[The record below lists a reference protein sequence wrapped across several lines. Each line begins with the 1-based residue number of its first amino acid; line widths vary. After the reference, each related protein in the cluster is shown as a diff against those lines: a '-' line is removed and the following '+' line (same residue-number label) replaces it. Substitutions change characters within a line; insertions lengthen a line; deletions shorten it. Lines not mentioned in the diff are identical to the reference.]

1 MGQCLLPPTLPTVFQ
16 KVLAVFQEKYCNI
29 AEIIIELQNIK
40 PVAYVNF
47 VCAYTT
53 CLVGYEK

>member
-1 MGQCLLPPTLPTVFQ
+1 MGQCLLSPTLPTVFQ

-29 AEIIIELQNIK
+29 AK
-40 PVAYVNF
+40 PVAHVNF

-53 CLVGYEK
+53 CLVRYEKWE